1 MSILLG
7 IFLFLVI
14 VIPLVVLHE
23 YGHFLIAKRNGVDIE
38 EFGVGFPPRL
48 YGKTIGKGI
57 WRAYYT
63 INALPLGGFVK
74 LKGENDADRRKG
86 SFGRI
91 SFWAKARVLLAG
103 VGMNYLIG
111 LLLFMA
117 VAAIR
122 LPVFFDNQFHVASDT
137 QVLSSRVLVAQVVP
151 DSPAQKA
158 GIQTGDRLVSL
169 DGQTISSA
177 STLPDLT
184 KARQGQTVELGYER
198 EGEQLRT
205 PVKLA
210 KNPADGRGYLGIAP
224 VDHIERR
231 ATWSAPLVGFVV
243 THQLAWESLQALGSG
258 VASLVTGDQE
268 GAAQAGVTGP
278 IGIVSLLG
286 GGIDSLS
293 QFMLIMG
300 SISLSLAILNVLPI
314 PALDG
319 GRLALIA
326 LFRLI
331 RRPLTARIEERVHG
345 AGFIALLGLI
355 VLVSIFDV
363 QTLF

>member
-7 IFLFLVI
+7 IVLFLII

-63 INALPLGGFVK
+63 INVLPLGGYVR

-86 SFGRI
+86 SFGHL

-103 VGMNYLIG
+103 VGVNYLIA

-117 VAAIR
+117 VTAVR
-122 LPVFFDNQFHVASDT
+122 LPVFFDNQYYVASDT
-137 QVLSSRVLVAQVVP
+137 TIVTSEVRVARVVSG
-151 DSPAQKA
+151 SPADTA
-158 GIQTGDRLVSL
+158 GIQPGDQLISL
-169 DGQTISSA
+169 DGQSLSA
-177 STLPDLT
+177 ASGLPELT
-184 KARQGQTVELGYER
+184 KARQGQTVDLTYER
-198 EGEQLRT
+198 DRQRST
-205 PVKLA
+205 VPVTLT
-210 KNPADGRGYLGIAP
+210 KNPAEGQGHLGIGP
-224 VDHIERR
+224 IDRTERR
-231 ATWSAPLVGFVV
+231 ASWSAPVVGFVV
-243 THQLAWESLQALGSG
+243 AHQLAWESLKALGSG
-258 VASLVTGDQE
+258 VASLVSGDRE

-293 QFMLIMG
+293 QFLLIMG
-300 SISLSLAILNVLPI
+300 SLSLSLAILNVLPI

-319 GRLALIA
+319 GRLALIT
-326 LFRLI
+326 LFRLL
-331 RRPLTARIEERVHG
+331 RRPLTPHIEEMVHG
-345 AGFIALLGLI
+345 IGFVALLGLI
-355 VLVSIFDV
+355 ILVSIFDV